1 MKNIL
6 MILFLVLLLSGC
18 AGPRDQGGL
27 IAGVILLVG
36 TMIALTIIKPFFW
49 GMEKADKIK
58 NDSGRKIIYGVM
70 IAGIIFVLINL
81 DKVFVV
87 IGRAI
92 GLGN

>member
-1 MKNIL
+1 

-49 GMEKADKIK
+49 GMEKADKVK
-58 NDSGRKIIYGVM
+58 SKSGQKIIYALM
-70 IAGIIFVLINL
+70 IIGIIFVMVNL
-81 DKVFVV
+81 DKVFIF

>member
-1 MKNIL
+1 
-6 MILFLVLLLSGC
+6 
-18 AGPRDQGGL
+18 
-27 IAGVILLVG
+27 
-36 TMIALTIIKPFFW
+36 
-49 GMEKADKIK
+49 MEKADKIK

-70 IAGIIFVLINL
+70 IAGIIFVMVNL